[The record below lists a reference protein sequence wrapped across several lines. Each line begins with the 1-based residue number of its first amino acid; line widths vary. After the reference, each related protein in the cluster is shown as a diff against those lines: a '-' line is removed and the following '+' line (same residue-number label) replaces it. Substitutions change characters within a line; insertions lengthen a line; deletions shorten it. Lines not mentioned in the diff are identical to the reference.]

1 MSFVDLPQVRAQNT
15 GESPEEYMRHL
26 ANLLS
31 MYRDTLDFVINGHI
45 NFKNIQALGITTNNL
60 KAGSVVADKISVTEL
75 SAITANL
82 GTITAG
88 LLQAVTIIS
97 STITGSLIQTAAS
110 GTYPRVELNSTST
123 YIRAQASANDEL
135 RVDTTLLGSPAVV
148 FDNGAIVAAMYLFSL
163 FSNIFMIQSEGEI
176 RIYPGT
182 GFDVVFRDWDEIYST
197 GDSQNLQTAL
207 NAKANSF
214 TGLTSAVGVMGSD
227 GVTPKTLNFT
237 NGVLTSVT

>member
-1 MSFVDLPQVRAQNT
+1 MPVPTFTGLGPNPQFEDIVRKINVLVN
-15 GESPEEYMRHL
+15 EFR
-26 ANLLS
+26 NLMLN
-31 MYRDTLDFVINGHI
+31 LDDV
-45 NFKNIQALGITTNNL
+45 NF
-60 KAGSVVADKISVTEL
+60 DKITANVMNVNEL

-88 LLQAVTIIS
+88 LLQAITIIS
-97 STITGSLIQTAAS
+97 STITGSLIQTVAS

-182 GFDVVFRDWDEIYST
+182 GFDVVFRDWDEIYSM
-197 GDSQNLQTAL
+197 GDGQNLQTAL

-214 TGLTSAVGVMGSD
+214 TGLTSSVGVMGSD
-227 GVTPKTLNFT
+227 GITPKTLNFT